1 MNELVDL
8 GDLSN
13 LREQALEAFRSQEK
27 MSLNEALEQGAVTCR
42 RRACKRRHDNT
53 ISGVLGLG
61 FCSSQCASRE
71 NEKQQKLLDKYTDE
85 DGMLHAEGL
94 CELDLAWVTQYAMG
108 MVGGMPRLRFLVFNE
123 DIAFRLACEHCARQV
138 EEAAGPALEGVRSFF
153 RSEQERQGLISWTK
167 L

>member
-8 GDLSN
+8 SDLSN

-71 NEKQQKLLDKYTDE
+71 NEKQQKLLDT
-85 DGMLHAEGL
+85 GPSSSTSFLGL
-94 CELDLAWVTQYAMG
+94 QD
-108 MVGGMPRLRFLVFNE
+108 
-123 DIAFRLACEHCARQV
+123 
-138 EEAAGPALEGVRSFF
+138 SFQDHTHV
-153 RSEQERQGLISWTK
+153 SQAYI
-167 L
+167 